1 MGEGVHN
8 RGSVTA
14 VLQAM
19 IKTIYRCIKISDE
32 IDIQNVIREALCQL
46 SGEPDESIVS
56 LNVVRGI
63 GESFIS
69 KMSAQR
75 FMSRRVVS

>member
-8 RGSVTA
+8 RGPVRA

-19 IKTIYRCIKISDE
+19 IKTVYRCIKISDE